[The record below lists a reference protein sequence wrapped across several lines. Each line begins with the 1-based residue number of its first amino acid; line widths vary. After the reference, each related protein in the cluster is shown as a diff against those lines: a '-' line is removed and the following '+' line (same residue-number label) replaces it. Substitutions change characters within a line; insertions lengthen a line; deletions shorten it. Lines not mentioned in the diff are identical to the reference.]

1 MASRHDVTIPVDD
14 QTIAATLVTPQHP
27 SGAGVLF
34 VHGLGSDRLTN
45 LERAQALADALGVT
59 CLAIDLRGHGAS
71 SGRLSQVTPAQ
82 NLRDVV
88 CAVDA
93 LTSRPGVD
101 HSRIGVCGASYGAY
115 LSVLLAA
122 ERDVARLALRAPA
135 LYADDVVG
143 STLSARRLGD
153 ATTSARALSVLAA
166 TTVPMVIVESEHD
179 EVIPHA
185 VIETYLRAR
194 DGIEHVVLPGAR
206 HALTDPRW
214 RANYQQVLLAF
225 FSDL

>member
-1 MASRHDVTIPVDD
+1 MASRHDVTIDVDD
-14 QTIAATLVTPQHP
+14 QTIAATLVTASSP

-45 LERAQALADALGVT
+45 LERAQALSDAHGAT

-88 CAVDA
+88 CALDA
-93 LTSRPGVD
+93 LVSQPEVDRSRV
-101 HSRIGVCGASYGAY
+101 GVCGASYGAY

-122 ERDVARLALRAPA
+122 ERDVARMALRAPA
-135 LYADDVVG
+135 LYADDVLDT
-143 STLSARRLGD
+143 TLSSRRLGD
-153 ATTSARALSVLAA
+153 ATTSVRALSVLAA
-166 TTVPMVIVESEHD
+166 TSVPVVLVESEND

-185 VIETYLRAR
+185 VVETFLRAR

-206 HALTDPRW
+206 HALTDPGW
-214 RANYQQVLLAF
+214 RAAYQQVLLTF
-225 FSDL
+225 FADL